1 MCGGSVVD
9 QARTVWVGNNERNWR
24 EDEEDDDDC

>member
-9 QARTVWVGNNERNWR
+9 QAQTVWVGNNERNWR